1 MKFIGRKDE
10 LNRINKELLKESSS
24 FILLYGRRRVGK
36 SELIKEALKDFD
48 GKKIYYECKQISE
61 KSNVKSIT
69 DIISKELNL
78 PPFNFKTIEETLD
91 YLYSYALNE
100 KLVLVLD
107 EYPFIS
113 NAVVGLDS
121 IIQSL
126 VDKYKRSSKLKLII
140 LGSYVETMKKLLEYD
155 NPMYGRFD
163 LIIKLNEMDY
173 YDSSLF
179 YQNYSS
185 EDKIKIY
192 SVFGGIPFYNE
203 LIDDSK
209 SVKEN
214 IIDLIASNNSRLD
227 NEISSNLR
235 LEISKITNANEVFD
249 ALSLGYS
256 KFNDI
261 LDNSHV
267 SSPPTLVDVLNKLI
281 KMEIVEKIAPIND
294 EKNKKKTG
302 YFISDNFSLF
312 YYRYIFRYLSQRR
325 MISEEDFYNLFIDK
339 DFNDQYIPKQFEG
352 IAKQYLIKRNIK
364 GLNKPLFTNIGK
376 YYYDNPKNHKNGEF
390 DVVTI
395 DENGYVFYECKFKK
409 NKLSKSLIEDE
420 IRQVKDTGL
429 DCYKYVF
436 ISKNKETYDGNENVE
451 FISLDDLYHF

>member
-249 ALSLGYS
+249 ALSLGY
-256 KFNDI
+256 I
-261 LDNSHV
+261 
-267 SSPPTLVDVLNKLI
+267 
-281 KMEIVEKIAPIND
+281 
-294 EKNKKKTG
+294 
-302 YFISDNFSLF
+302 Y
-312 YYRYIFRYLSQRR
+312 
-325 MISEEDFYNLFIDK
+325 
-339 DFNDQYIPKQFEG
+339 
-352 IAKQYLIKRNIK
+352 
-364 GLNKPLFTNIGK
+364 
-376 YYYDNPKNHKNGEF
+376 
-390 DVVTI
+390 
-395 DENGYVFYECKFKK
+395 
-409 NKLSKSLIEDE
+409 
-420 IRQVKDTGL
+420 
-429 DCYKYVF
+429 
-436 ISKNKETYDGNENVE
+436 
-451 FISLDDLYHF
+451 